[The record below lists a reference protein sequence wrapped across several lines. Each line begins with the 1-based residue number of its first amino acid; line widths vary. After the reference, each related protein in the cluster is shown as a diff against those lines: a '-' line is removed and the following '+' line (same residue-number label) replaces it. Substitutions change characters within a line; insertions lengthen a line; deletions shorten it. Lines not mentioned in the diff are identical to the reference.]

1 MTLVERSAITIL
13 KFWIIVDKHAPAS
26 CCSEPFPYVAGT
38 GCGAGAPAGRSVWGQ
53 LSVGAFGTEEGAM
66 DQGVS
71 VGIRV
76 VMLVLE
82 PDLEPLQCPRNQPS
96 SGSY

>member
-1 MTLVERSAITIL
+1 MWQVLAVGLGIL
-13 KFWIIVDKHAPAS
+13 L
-26 CCSEPFPYVAGT
+26 G
-38 GCGAGAPAGRSVWGQ
+38 GRFGGQ

-76 VMLVLE
+76 VMFVGQ
-82 PDLEPLQCPRNQPS
+82 PDLDPLQCPRNQPS
-96 SGSY
+96 SCSF

>member
-1 MTLVERSAITIL
+1 MWQVLAVGLGLLLGVR
-13 KFWIIVDKHAPAS
+13 F
-26 CCSEPFPYVAGT
+26 G
-38 GCGAGAPAGRSVWGQ
+38 GQ

-76 VMLVLE
+76 VMLVGE
-82 PDLEPLQCPRNQPS
+82 PDVERLQSPRNQLS
-96 SGSY
+96 SGSF

>member
-1 MTLVERSAITIL
+1 MTSTLQLPVALS
-13 KFWIIVDKHAPAS
+13 
-26 CCSEPFPYVAGT
+26 PFLMWQVLDVGL
-38 GCGAGAPAGRSVWGQ
+38 GLLLGGQFGGQ

-82 PDLEPLQCPRNQPS
+82 PDLEPLQCLRNQPS
-96 SGSY
+96 SGSF

>member
-1 MTLVERSAITIL
+1 VGLGLLLGVR
-13 KFWIIVDKHAPAS
+13 F
-26 CCSEPFPYVAGT
+26 G
-38 GCGAGAPAGRSVWGQ
+38 GQ

-76 VMLVLE
+76 VMLVGE
-82 PDLEPLQCPRNQPS
+82 PDVERLQSPRNQLS
-96 SGSY
+96 SGSF

>member
-1 MTLVERSAITIL
+1 MTSTLQ
-13 KFWIIVDKHAPAS
+13 
-26 CCSEPFPYVAGT
+26 FPVALSLFLMWQVLAVGL
-38 GCGAGAPAGRSVWGQ
+38 GLLLGGQFCGQ

-76 VMLVLE
+76 VMLVGE

-96 SGSY
+96 SGSF

>member
-1 MTLVERSAITIL
+1 MGLGLLLGVR
-13 KFWIIVDKHAPAS
+13 F
-26 CCSEPFPYVAGT
+26 G
-38 GCGAGAPAGRSVWGQ
+38 GQ

-76 VMLVLE
+76 VMLVGE
-82 PDLEPLQCPRNQPS
+82 PDVERLQSPRNQLS
-96 SGSY
+96 SGSF

>member
-1 MTLVERSAITIL
+1 MWQVLDVGL
-13 KFWIIVDKHAPAS
+13 GLLLGGQF
-26 CCSEPFPYVAGT
+26 G
-38 GCGAGAPAGRSVWGQ
+38 GQ
-53 LSVGAFGTEEGAM
+53 LSVGAFGTKEGAM

-96 SGSY
+96 SGSF